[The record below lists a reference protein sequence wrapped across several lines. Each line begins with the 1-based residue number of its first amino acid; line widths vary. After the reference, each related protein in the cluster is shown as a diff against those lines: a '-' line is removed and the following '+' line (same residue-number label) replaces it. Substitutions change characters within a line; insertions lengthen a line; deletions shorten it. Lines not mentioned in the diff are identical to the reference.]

1 MGEADGQFSP
11 ESSSIPE
18 EDLSFQGVLDE
29 MQALTDTDLPQED
42 LSFHG
47 VQQELNDKAQKQL
60 QVSPAEEPTSI
71 DNHQIITEQIQ
82 KIANKITEGIHF
94 LDQVAV
100 STEPALEQH
109 KPEADRARQSV
120 ISYRSTFAE
129 ILQRPTWIAA
139 SPEQKIA
146 ALEKAFVKIS
156 TFIDNLP
163 NRF

>member
-11 ESSSIPE
+11 ESSSAKG

-29 MQALTDTDLPQED
+29 IEALTATNLPPKN
-42 LSFHG
+42 LSFHS
-47 VQQELNDKAQKQL
+47 VEKELNDKAQEQL
-60 QVSPAEEPTSI
+60 QVSTIEQSESI
-71 DNHQIITEQIQ
+71 DNQQKITEQIQ
-82 KIANKITEGIHF
+82 RVADKITEGIHF

-100 STEPALEQH
+100 STDPNLDRY
-109 KPEADRARQSV
+109 KPEADRARQSL
-120 ISYRSTFAE
+120 IRYRSTFAE
-129 ILQRPTWIAA
+129 ILQKPTWIEA

-146 ALEKAFVKIS
+146 ALEKAFMKVS